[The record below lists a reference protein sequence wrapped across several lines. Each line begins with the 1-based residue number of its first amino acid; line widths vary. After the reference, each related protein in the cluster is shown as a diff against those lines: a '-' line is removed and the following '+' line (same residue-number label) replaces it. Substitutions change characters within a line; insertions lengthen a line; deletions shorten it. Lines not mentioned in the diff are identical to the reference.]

1 VSKISE
7 YRAPT
12 DSHQTAIDCLS
23 PLLSFGGRLVSI
35 KLKIYIEVGLV
46 RLIGIVVF
54 GRLTEPNTNQP
65 SQTETLET
73 VSFL

>member
-35 KLKIYIEVGLV
+35 KLKIYIEV
-46 RLIGIVVF
+46 VF